1 MSELG
6 EFLTTRFQ
14 TKEENTMS
22 TEAATAVSKSP
33 EEISQLASEIQ
44 TRISSL
50 ESMFEDNLRGEM
62 ASLKTCLIE
71 NPSAAAL
78 LKDEDVGLLVKN
90 LMRTVSQAVAE
101 AVAGKA
107 KAPKKEKTKLTK
119 EEIEA
124 ALAADGL

>member
-1 MSELG
+1 MS
-6 EFLTTRFQ
+6 
-14 TKEENTMS
+14 M
-22 TEAATAVSKSP
+22 TEAPTETVEVSAQQ
-33 EEISQLASEIQ
+33 EISQLASEIQ
-44 TRISSL
+44 TRIAAL
-50 ESMFEDNLRGEM
+50 EGLFEDDLRGEM

-101 AVAGKA
+101 AVAGKT
-107 KAPKKEKTKLTK
+107 KAPKAAKTKLSK